1 MKNKTGILFLI
12 GVSMVIFLV
21 YRFSLCPTLYL
32 IDSGELATVSYTL
45 GVAHPTGYPLYTL
58 ISFFFSRLPGS
69 PIFNVNLLSALF
81 STAAAAFLLSGWI
94 EDRRRPPD
102 KIAEKLPYLIPVFL
116 FAFTPTI
123 WRTSITNEVYPL
135 TALFCTLILF
145 LLFRVKSDKDLYLLA
160 YVLGLSFT
168 NHMIVFSLALPAIAY
183 AIIIHRPGFR
193 KMLIAAGFF
202 ALGLTLYAYIL
213 VRTRGGA
220 AVAWGDAVNLQRLFW
235 HITGKQYRVWM
246 FTSNFSEI
254 SHNLAGG
261 MAILGRNLLYVFVI
275 PVLAGFYFLYKEA
288 RKKFFLFLAIILLNV
303 LYTINYSIP
312 DIESYYIPSLVVLI
326 CATGFG
332 LKVFR
337 KYLKWFV
344 ALPIALAIPLINY
357 RECTLRDN
365 TFGRDYGRAHIQ
377 QLPSNALLISTYW
390 DIYSPV
396 IYLRQVDNV
405 RKDLVVI
412 DKELL
417 RRTWYIKHLRREYPD
432 FMDRVA
438 GRVDNYLAELVKFE
452 YDRPYDGYAIQGA
465 YIEMLSS
472 FVDAKIK
479 DGVFLAAPHP
489 DHDLDQVKPEYLR
502 LPYGPD
508 FWVLQNP
515 PLPRAFDF
523 NDFRIKKPPVV
534 NDPRLKFNTEFLK
547 NMIKN
552 NAAYFRATKE
562 NEAAAKAEAWLNKF

>member
-1 MKNKTGILFLI
+1 MKNKTSIFFVFGAPLF
-12 GVSMVIFLV
+12 IFLV
-21 YRFSLCPTLYL
+21 YLFSLCPTLYL

-69 PIFNVNLLSALF
+69 PIFGLNLLSALF
-81 STAAAAFLLSGWI
+81 STAAAAFLLSGWFKDQCI
-94 EDRRRPPD
+94 PPA
-102 KIAEKLPYLIPVFL
+102 KIAGKIPYLIPVFL
-116 FAFTPTI
+116 FAFAPTI
-123 WRTSITNEVYPL
+123 WRSSVTNEVYPL
-135 TALFCTLILF
+135 TVLFCALILF
-145 LLFRVKSDKDLYLLA
+145 LLFRVRSGKDLYLLA

-168 NHMIVFSLALPAIAY
+168 NHMIVFSLAVPVILY
-183 AIIIHRPGFR
+183 AIIVHRPGFR
-193 KMLIAAGFF
+193 KTLIAAGFF
-202 ALGLTLYAYIL
+202 ALGLTLYLYIL
-213 VRTRGGA
+213 VRTRAGA
-220 AVAWGDAVNLQRLFW
+220 EIAWGNAVDLQRLFW

-246 FTSNFSEI
+246 FSSNFSEI

-261 MAILGRNLLYVFVI
+261 LGIFGRNLLYVFVI
-275 PVLAGFYFLYKEA
+275 PVLAGFYYLYQGS
-288 RKKFFLFLAIILLNV
+288 RKIFILFLVIILLNV

-312 DIESYYIPSLVVLI
+312 DIESYYIPGLVVLI
-326 CATGFG
+326 CTAGYG

-357 RECTLRDN
+357 RACTLQDN
-365 TFGRDYGRAHIQ
+365 TFGRDYGYAYID
-377 QLPSNALLISTYW
+377 QLPLNALMLSTYW

-396 IYLRQVDNV
+396 MYLREVAEV

-417 RRTWYIKHLRREYPD
+417 RRTWYLKQLRREYPD
-432 FMDRVA
+432 FMNRVA
-438 GRVDNYLAELVKFE
+438 GPVESYLAELVKFE
-452 YDRPYDGYAIQGA
+452 YGRPYDVYAIQKA

-472 FVDAKIK
+472 FVEEKLK

-489 DHDLDQVKPEYLR
+489 DRDLDQVKPEYLR

-508 FWVLQNP
+508 FWVLRNP
-515 PLPRAFDF
+515 PLPRAFNF
-523 NDFRIKKPPVV
+523 NDFRIKKPAII
-534 NDPRLKFNTEFLK
+534 NDSRLNFNTEFLK

-552 NAAYFRATKE
+552 NAAYSRAMKDS
-562 NEAAAKAEAWLNKF
+562 AAAAQAEEWLRKF